1 MSSSLVPNL
10 RERSTQG
17 MISKVFLVVWLIG
30 LVMGNLTRV
39 GDFFATGGLPL
50 IEVLLYIFAV
60 VVYLLVRTPLNLPL
74 LFFSMIVMFSWTFGL
89 ALNNFLLLSDHM
101 IALSYALRLILMVLV
116 GNLIGWLLSKI
127 MTLDG
132 LTTLY
137 RRVLLA
143 QVVVGLALYVI
154 FPHAPDLWAFLRTFG
169 LNFAGDPHERR
180 LLGPQLDPNFF
191 GNILVFGLLLA
202 LMEMSS
208 SNRRARFWSGAYFLL
223 FCAAIVLTVSRS
235 SLLGAVVGVAAYQ
248 VIMFILSL
256 KREGLLIRGWIT
268 FAWIGIPV
276 LLVFPI
282 ILGDELFRLITRVVT
297 TSEDVS
303 ALTRLTSTLGATSY
317 LMDLGVFLRGV
328 GYNYIPLVVPSD
340 YIVTGFYSSM
350 LNTLVAFGL
359 PLTIILTAL
368 VSAMCYRPLLAM
380 RKQNLSVFS
389 VTLAYLIASFAM
401 SWFNNLLYYP
411 LFLLLLLP
419 WMFYWYWQGRF
430 VK

>member
-1 MSSSLVPNL
+1 M
-10 RERSTQG
+10 
-17 MISKVFLVVWLIG
+17 
-30 LVMGNLTRV
+30 
-39 GDFFATGGLPL
+39 
-50 IEVLLYIFAV
+50 
-60 VVYLLVRTPLNLPL
+60 
-74 LFFSMIVMFSWTFGL
+74 
-89 ALNNFLLLSDHM
+89 
-101 IALSYALRLILMVLV
+101 
-116 GNLIGWLLSKI
+116 
-127 MTLDG
+127 
-132 LTTLY
+132 
-137 RRVLLA
+137 
-143 QVVVGLALYVI
+143 
-154 FPHAPDLWAFLRTFG
+154 
-169 LNFAGDPHERR
+169 
-180 LLGPQLDPNFF
+180 
-191 GNILVFGLLLA
+191 
-202 LMEMSS
+202 
-208 SNRRARFWSGAYFLL
+208 
-223 FCAAIVLTVSRS
+223 
-235 SLLGAVVGVAAYQ
+235 GVAAYQ
-248 VIMFILSL
+248 VIMFILGL
-256 KREGLLIRGWIT
+256 KREGHLIRGWST

-297 TSEDVS
+297 TSEDAS

-430 VK
+430 LK